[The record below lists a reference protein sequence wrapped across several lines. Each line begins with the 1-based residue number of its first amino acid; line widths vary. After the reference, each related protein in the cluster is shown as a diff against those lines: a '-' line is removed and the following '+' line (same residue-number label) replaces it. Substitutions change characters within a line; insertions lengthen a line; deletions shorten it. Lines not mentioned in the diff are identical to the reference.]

1 MNKASLDA
9 RLFQVVDIKQIA
21 ERAYKEQSIT
31 TSMLMRRAA
40 QAAFDSI
47 VYHYPLAQT
56 FGIFCGSGS
65 NGADGLY
72 FAAIAALAGKV
83 VYCYVVADIEKLN
96 EKQKKAYLSAQ
107 EAGVIFAKADQI
119 IGEDTDIV
127 IDALLGLGCK
137 GELSLEIATIVDLI
151 NHSKKAVC
159 ALDIPT
165 GLNPNTG
172 GIAEHCVSAD
182 LTISFIAP
190 KIGCYMFKG
199 PNVCGKLIT
208 HHLGIDPKIIDEQK
222 PVATLLSERMIRE
235 SLSKHP
241 KNSHQRDVGHVLVIG
256 GDYGMGGAVR
266 IAAEAAMRAGALSVT
281 VATRPEHLNVI
292 TGARPEIMCFEV
304 RTGEDLKPL
313 IENAQVI
320 VLGPGLGRSDWSRS
334 LFDTVIASD
343 KPKIMDGDALIF
355 LSENPVKRNDW
366 ILTPHPGEASELL
379 KHSCPDI
386 QNFRLESVKE
396 MQMIYGGVV
405 VLKGRGSLVNDGKEI
420 HLCHA
425 GNPGMATAGM
435 SDILSGV
442 IGGLVAQGLPL
453 SQSAGVGV
461 LVHARSAD
469 MAVQEAGERGIL
481 ATDLLPYL
489 RVLVNP

>member
-1 MNKASLDA
+1 MNKPSLDA

-21 ERAYKEQSIT
+21 QRAFKEQSLT
-31 TSMLMRRAA
+31 TSILMRRAA

-56 FGIFCGSGS
+56 MAVFCGPGS

-72 FAAIAALAGKV
+72 FSALAALAGKV
-83 VYCYVVADIEKLN
+83 VYCHALLDVDHLN
-96 EKQKKAYLSAQ
+96 EKQKKAYESAQ
-107 EAGVIFAKADQI
+107 EAGVIFADSDHV

-127 IDALLGLGCK
+127 IDALLGLGYK
-137 GELSLEIATIVDLI
+137 GELSLAMITLIHLI
-151 NHSKKAVC
+151 NRSKKIVC
-159 ALDIPT
+159 ALDVPT
-165 GLNPNTG
+165 GLHANTG
-172 GIAEHCVSAD
+172 AIAEPCVQAD

-190 KIGCYMFKG
+190 KIGCYMFRG

-208 HHLGIDPKIIDEQK
+208 NHLGIDPKIIEEQE
-222 PVATLLSERMIRE
+222 PVATLLSERLIRQ
-235 SLSKHP
+235 SLP
-241 KNSHQRDVGHVLVIG
+241 KRKKDTHKNDYGNVLVIG

-266 IAAEAAMRAGALSVT
+266 IAAEAAMRTGAGSVT
-281 VATRPEHLNVI
+281 VATRPEHLNVVS
-292 TGARPEIMCFEV
+292 GACPEIRCYEV
-304 RTGEDLKPL
+304 TGGEDLIPL
-313 IENAQVI
+313 IEKAQVI
-320 VLGPGLGRSDWSRS
+320 VLGPGVGSGEWAKS

-355 LSENPVKRNDW
+355 LSENPMKRNDW
-366 ILTPHPGEASELL
+366 ILTPHPGEASQLL

-405 VLKGRGSLVNDGKEI
+405 ALKGRGTLVNNGKEI
-420 HLCHA
+420 YLCHA

-435 SDILSGV
+435 GDILSGV
-442 IGGLVAQGLPL
+442 IAGLVAQGLTL
-453 SQSAGVGV
+453 SESAGVGV

-469 MAVQEAGERGIL
+469 MAAQEAGERGLL